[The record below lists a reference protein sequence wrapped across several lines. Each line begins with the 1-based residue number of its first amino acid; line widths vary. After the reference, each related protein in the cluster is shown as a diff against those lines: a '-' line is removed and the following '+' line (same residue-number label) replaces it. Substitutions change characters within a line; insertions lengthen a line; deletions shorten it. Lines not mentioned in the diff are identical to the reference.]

1 MAMLNQYFKLQD
13 EYRNKYG
20 EKTIL
25 LFQVGAFYEVY
36 TKVDKNTKEITEP
49 QVIEFK
55 KFAELASANKNETTL
70 MLGFRDYMVEK
81 YVEKIQNNGYTCV
94 VYSQDAPTSNTT
106 RSLTGIFSPG
116 TFFSVNNAE
125 LSNNIA
131 CIWIHK
137 NDKTIFNKHGNIII
151 GMSCVDIFTGKSN
164 FMEIIAENIHNPTT
178 YDELERFI
186 TTYSPSES
194 IIISNMDSSNI
205 DDIVNFIRLES
216 KKIHKLS
223 TNDKIIKNAEKQSYQ
238 QEIVNQFFKQTVANS
253 IIENSLEY
261 TYALQSYVYLLN
273 FIYEHN
279 PNLINKIQEPTVE
292 NKTDRMILANHS
304 LQQLNIIDDHNYK
317 GKLSSVSNLL
327 NNCITTMG
335 SRSFKHSILN
345 PSTHRE
351 KIERKYGITEYLLTT
366 DKYWCNW
373 RKELN
378 NIKDIEKLNR
388 QIYLK
393 KILPKNLYHFY
404 DNLSILQRLFI
415 EIQTDDVV
423 MEYLSQTGK
432 IDIDTDFINICNEF
446 QILFDKTFDMNICKE
461 IDTTDFN
468 NINNNFI
475 NKGVSNELDS
485 YIAKCE
491 NSERKINA
499 IKDYLND
506 VISSGEKKKK
516 GEFIKFHVTDKSGM
530 YIQCTSRRSKIL
542 QTQLKNTNDN
552 IDLEYANIEGKT
564 EIFKF
569 NINMQFNAAG
579 ASNVNITNETIND
592 LCSTI
597 TITKQKI
604 KDEIVIIYS
613 KFVDKLQEYNKEFLD
628 IVNFTAEIDLM
639 QNMCYIAKKYN
650 YNKPTILELNENK
663 YNSNNS
669 NNIQNDLPKSY
680 IKATDIR
687 HPLIEQLN
695 TKELYVANDINIG
708 CIDNNTDKDHDKDH
722 NKDHDKHHNKD
733 HDKHHNKDHDKDI
746 MLLYGTNAVGK
757 TSIIRAVGISLI
769 MAQAGLYVPCSTFQY
784 YPYSSIFTRILGN
797 DNLFKGLS
805 TFAVEMS
812 ELRVILQLADKNSLI
827 LGDELCSGT
836 EHDSAV
842 SIFVSG
848 LELLHNKN
856 ASAIFATHL
865 HEIIEYDEIKQMNKL
880 MIKHMTVKYNK
891 EKDVLIYDRKLKD
904 GPGESMYG
912 LEVCKSLHLP
922 DDFLEN
928 AYAIRRK
935 YRNEEGILSNKTSHF
950 NSKKIMGK
958 CELCKVNIGSEVHH
972 LQHQEKANKNNIIK
986 TFHKNHPANL
996 LTLCETCHNNIHK
1009 TGKEH
1014 RKVKTS
1020 IGIEIT
1026 ELEEE

>member
-1 MAMLNQYFKLQD
+1 MAMLTQYFNIQD

-20 EKTIL
+20 EKTLL

-36 TKVDKNTKEITEP
+36 TKVDKNTREITEK
-49 QVIEFK
+49 QIIEFK
-55 KFAELASANKNETTL
+55 KFTELASANKNETTI
-70 MLGFRDYMVEK
+70 MLGFRDYMIEK
-81 YVEKIQNNGYTCV
+81 YIEKVQGNGYTCV
-94 VYSQDAPTSNTT
+94 VYSQDAPTANTT

-116 TFFSVNNAE
+116 TFFSVSNTE
-125 LSNNIA
+125 LSNNIV

-137 NDKTIFNKHGNIII
+137 NDKTVFNKHGNIII

-164 FMEIIAENIHNPTT
+164 FMEFVAENIHNPTT

-186 TTYSPSES
+186 TTYSPSEA
-194 IIISNMDSSNI
+194 IMISNMDSSSIN
-205 DDIVNFIRLES
+205 DIINFIRLES

-223 TNDKIIKNAEKQSYQ
+223 TNDKLIKNAEKQSYQ
-238 QEIVNQFFKQTVANS
+238 QEIVNQFFKPTVANS

-279 PNLINKIQEPTVE
+279 PKLVNKLQEPIVE
-292 NKTDRMILANHS
+292 NNTDRMILANHS

-327 NNCITTMG
+327 NNCISTMG

-345 PSTHRE
+345 PSTDRV
-351 KIERKYGITEYLLTT
+351 KIERKYEITDYLLTS

-393 KILPKNLYHFY
+393 KIIPKNLYHFY
-404 DNLSILQRLFI
+404 DNLSILQQLFV
-415 EIQTDDVV
+415 EIQTDNVV
-423 MEYLSQTGK
+423 MEYLSQIGK
-432 IDIDTDFINICNEF
+432 LDIDTDFINICNEF

-491 NSERKINA
+491 NSERKINV
-499 IKDYLND
+499 IKNYLND
-506 VISSGEKKKK
+506 VISAGEKKKK

-542 QTQLKNTNDN
+542 QTQLKNNDD
-552 IDLEYANIEGKT
+552 IIELDYITTDGKT
-564 EIFKF
+564 AEFKF

-597 TITKQKI
+597 TVTKQQI

-613 KFVDKLQEYNKEFLD
+613 KFIDKLQDYNKEFLD
-628 IVNFTAEIDLM
+628 IVNFTAEIDLL

-650 YNKPTILELNENK
+650 YNKPSIVELRENKHTNKHTNNNENI
-663 YNSNNS
+663 S
-669 NNIQNDLPKSY
+669 PKSY

-695 TKELYVANDINIG
+695 TKELYVTNDVNIG
-708 CIDNNTDKDHDKDH
+708 CIDNNTDHDKE
-722 NKDHDKHHNKD
+722 
-733 HDKHHNKDHDKDI
+733 I

-848 LELLHNKN
+848 IELLHNKN

-865 HEIIEYDEIKQMNKL
+865 HEIVEYDEIKRMNKL

-935 YRNEEGILSNKTSHF
+935 YKNEEGILSKKTSHF

-958 CELCKVNIGSEVHH
+958 CELCKLNIGSEVHH
-972 LQHQEKANKNNIIK
+972 LQHQEKADKNNIIK

-1014 RKVKTS
+1014 RKIKTS

-1026 ELEEE
+1026 ELEDD

>member
-1 MAMLNQYFKLQD
+1 MKINVAIIG
-13 EYRNKYG
+13 YG
-20 EKTIL
+20 SIL
-25 LFQVGAFYEVY
+25 EEAL
-36 TKVDKNTKEITEP
+36 
-49 QVIEFK
+49 
-55 KFAELASANKNETTL
+55 LASKTLEKEKNINCSIYSAHTIKPFNKESLINIVKNYKLVVALEEHVETGGLGSL
-70 MLGFRDYMVEK
+70 MSDIFVE
-81 YVEKIQNNGYTCV
+81 EKI
-94 VYSQDAPTSNTT
+94 
-106 RSLTGIFSPG
+106 I
-116 TFFSVNNAE
+116 
-125 LSNNIA
+125 
-131 CIWIHK
+131 
-137 NDKTIFNKHGNIII
+137 
-151 GMSCVDIFTGKSN
+151 
-164 FMEIIAENIHNPTT
+164 
-178 YDELERFI
+178 
-186 TTYSPSES
+186 
-194 IIISNMDSSNI
+194 
-205 DDIVNFIRLES
+205 
-216 KKIHKLS
+216 
-223 TNDKIIKNAEKQSYQ
+223 
-238 QEIVNQFFKQTVANS
+238 
-253 IIENSLEY
+253 
-261 TYALQSYVYLLN
+261 
-273 FIYEHN
+273 
-279 PNLINKIQEPTVE
+279 
-292 NKTDRMILANHS
+292 
-304 LQQLNIIDDHNYK
+304 
-317 GKLSSVSNLL
+317 
-327 NNCITTMG
+327 
-335 SRSFKHSILN
+335 
-345 PSTHRE
+345 
-351 KIERKYGITEYLLTT
+351 
-366 DKYWCNW
+366 
-373 RKELN
+373 
-378 NIKDIEKLNR
+378 
-388 QIYLK
+388 
-393 KILPKNLYHFY
+393 PKNLYHFY
-404 DNLSILQRLFI
+404 DNLSILQQLFV
-415 EIQTDDVV
+415 EIQTDNVV
-423 MEYLSQTGK
+423 MEYLSQTEK
-432 IDIDTDFINICNEF
+432 LDIDTDFINICNEF

-499 IKDYLND
+499 IKTYLND
-506 VISSGEKKKK
+506 VISAGEKKKK
-516 GEFIKFHVTDKSGM
+516 GDFIKFHVTDKSGM

-542 QTQLKNTNDN
+542 QTQLKNTDD
-552 IDLEYANIEGKT
+552 IIELDYTTTDGKT
-564 EIFKF
+564 AAFKF

-597 TITKQKI
+597 TVTKQQI
-604 KDEIVIIYS
+604 KDEIAIIYS
-613 KFVDKLQEYNKEFLD
+613 KFIDKLQDYNKEFLD
-628 IVNFTAEIDLM
+628 IVSFTAEIDLL

-650 YNKPTILELNENK
+650 YNKPSIVELRENNNTNNNNTNNNTNNNEN
-663 YNSNNS
+663 SS
-669 NNIQNDLPKSY
+669 PKSY

-695 TKELYVANDINIG
+695 TKELYVTNDVNIG
-708 CIDNNTDKDHDKDH
+708 CIDNNT
-722 NKDHDKHHNKD
+722 
-733 HDKHHNKDHDKDI
+733 DHDKDI

-757 TSIIRAVGISLI
+757 TSIIRALGISLI

-848 LELLHNKN
+848 IELLHNKN

-865 HEIIEYDEIKQMNKL
+865 HEIVEYDEIKRMNKL

-891 EKDVLIYDRKLKD
+891 EKDILIYDRKLKD

-935 YRNEEGILSNKTSHF
+935 YKNEEGVLSKKTSHF

-996 LTLCETCHNNIHK
+996 LTLCEICHNNIHK

-1026 ELEEE
+1026 ELEED